1 MATALTRMIA
11 TPRPQLT
18 TSLFGHDSDGEVESS
33 DEEDEESDEGGSPGE
48 EEESDEDDNS

>member
-1 MATALTRMIA
+1 LTRMIA